1 MSFVLE
7 KSRLRGIYMLNK
19 SIIEDILYAALS
31 SGGDFAE
38 VFIEDNFTTEISTI
52 GGNIEKGMSGRDYG
66 VGIRIFNGLNSIYA
80 YTNDLSKDNLI
91 KITKK
96 ASKAIKENPK
106 DIIIDFDKIVTPNLH
121 EHKLSPSKIA
131 LSRKLELMKRA
142 TSAAKSYDDIIS
154 QVTVN
159 YLDQEQNILVANTE
173 GIFVEDKR
181 VRTRMLINVAAEDLG
196 QMETGYVGPGALMG
210 LEFYDTIDIEEY
222 GREAA
227 RIAKTMLYADYC
239 PAGNMP
245 VVVDNGFGGLM
256 FHEAC
261 GHSLEA
267 TSVAKGVSVFA
278 NKMGEKIASE
288 VVTLIDDGSITNHW
302 GSLGVDD
309 EGNKTQKNVLIEKG
323 ILKGYLI
330 DKLNGRRMD
339 MKATGSGRRQSYRFS
354 PTSRMTNTYID
365 NGESSR
371 EEIIAN
377 TEYGLFAK
385 YINAGSVNP
394 ATGDFNFSLSE
405 AYLIKNG
412 KIYKPVKGATL
423 IGNGS
428 RILKDVD
435 MVGNNLKIGQG
446 YCFSTSGAIFIGAGQ
461 PTIRVKSM
469 TVGGREEA

>member
-1 MSFVLE
+1 
-7 KSRLRGIYMLNK
+7 MLSK
-19 SIIEDILYAALS
+19 ATIEDIFNVALS

-38 VFIEDNFTTEISTI
+38 VFIEDNYSTEIATV
-52 GGNIEKGMSGRDYG
+52 GGHIERGMSGRDYG
-66 VGIRIFNGLNSIYA
+66 IGIRIFNGLNSMYA

-91 KITKK
+91 NITKK
-96 ASKAIKENPK
+96 ASKTLKRAQK
-106 DIIIDFDKIVTPNLH
+106 DLVFNFDKLVEPNN
-121 EHKLSPSKIA
+121 HKYSILPSNVDLSKKIA
-131 LSRKLELMKRA
+131 LMKRA
-142 TSAAKSYDDIIS
+142 TTAAKNYDELIS

-159 YLDQEQNILVANTE
+159 YLDQEQNVLIANTE

-181 VRTRMLINVAAEDLG
+181 VRTRMLILVAAEHGG
-196 QMETGYVGPGALMG
+196 QMETGYIGPGALMG
-210 LEFYDTIDIEEY
+210 LEFYDTINIEDY
-222 GREAA
+222 AREAA
-227 RIAKTMLYADYC
+227 RTAKTMVLADYS
-239 PAGNMP
+239 PADVMP

-267 TSVAKGVSVFA
+267 SSVAKGLSVFS
-278 NKMGEKIASE
+278 NKLEEQIASSI
-288 VVTLIDDGSITNHW
+288 VTLVDDGSITNSW

-309 EGNKTQKNVLIEKG
+309 EGKRTQKNILIENG
-323 ILKGYLI
+323 ILKSYMV
-330 DKLNGRRMD
+330 DKLNGRRMGVEPT
-339 MKATGSGRRQSYRFS
+339 ASGRRQNYRFA

-365 NGESSR
+365 NGSSTR

-385 YINAGSVNP
+385 YLSAGSVNP

-405 AYLIKNG
+405 AYLIENG
-412 KIYKPVKGATL
+412 KITKPVKGATL

-428 RILKDVD
+428 KILQDVD
-435 MVGNNLKIGQG
+435 MVANNLRIGQG
-446 YCFSTSGAIFIGAGQ
+446 YCYAASGALFIGAGQ